1 MPDKHAVLSASKAHQ
16 WLACPPSIRWSEQ
29 FEEPEQSEAAAEG
42 TVAHA
47 LAEDAMRKILNGKRV
62 TVPTKIRKD
71 PLFKPAM
78 VEHVAV
84 YTDAICETLHNMR
97 EAGCDPIIYL
107 EQSLDLTPWVPEGFG
122 TADCILIGSGGI
134 HVFDFK
140 YGKGVPVSAED
151 NPQLKLYGLGAIH
164 EFDMLY
170 DIDNVVLHII
180 QPRLESITEWEI
192 SRQDL
197 EAWGAVTVIPT
208 AKLAF
213 AGEGEYNP
221 GKDQCRWCVCKN
233 VCRAYNTYML
243 DAAKARLNE
252 DGNERQP
259 NELSP
264 DEIAKLLG
272 AVDEIKRWATQVNE
286 YALEQALTGTRYPGF
301 KLVEGISR
309 RKITDEKAALD
320 SLTVAGFLPEQTM
333 KLKGLGD
340 LEELVGKKRLNE
352 LIGDYIVKPEGKPT
366 LVPESDKRKEYN
378 EFKNVFEEVSES

>member
-71 PLFKPAM
+71 PLYKPAM

-84 YTDAICETLHNMR
+84 YTDAICETLHSMR

-107 EQSLDLTPWVPEGFG
+107 EQALDLTPWVPDGFG
-122 TADCILIGSGGI
+122 TADCIVIGSGEI

-192 SRQDL
+192 SRKDL
-197 EAWGAVTVIPT
+197 ETWGAVTVIPT

-243 DAAKARLNE
+243 DAAKARLNA
-252 DGNERQP
+252 DGEERQP

-286 YALEQALTGTRYPGF
+286 YALEQALTGTKYPGF

-320 SLTVAGFLPEQTM
+320 SLTVAGFLPIQTM

-340 LEELVGKKRLNE
+340 LEELVGKKKLSE

-378 EFKNVFEEVSES
+378 EFKNVFEEVSEL